1 MSEEIENK
9 NQNQVDPNIETNR
22 PQDFHNHGYL
32 YGFGFGYPYF
42 NGQYEPWYDD
52 QKDYN
57 TNAPS
62 YYDYL
67 AHRNYNHHLIID
79 LLNRVARRNLTV
91 TDTPSIDLTKT
102 NDWISEDKCNN
113 YHDIIDLKADVK
125 LSKKT
130 DTVTIGTY
138 EQRKKNYTF
147 PNAIKINDDGLYARD
162 TTQVL
167 IDLYDYDKFLND
179 KINQEI
185 DDRREADTNL
195 DNKIN
200 KEIQDRENED
210 LVIRREITNHIK
222 QLESKITELKGDNNK
237 LLTVLTK
244 LINNLKNSG
253 AWEGDLFNGGFK
265 PNRNIA
271 TGNIN
276 IFGGTPDGD
285 SFIRTNNTSTENDLA
300 GGV

>member
-9 NQNQVDPNIETNR
+9 NQNQVDPNIEANR

-52 QKDYN
+52 RKDYN

-91 TDTPSIDLTKT
+91 TDTASIDLTKT

-125 LSKKT
+125 LSKLK
-130 DTVTIGTY
+130 DSVSIGTY
-138 EQRKKNYTF
+138 DQRKKTYTF
-147 PNAIKINDDGLYARD
+147 PNAIKIYDDGLYARD

-185 DDRREADTNL
+185 DDRKEADKNL

-210 LVIRREITNHIK
+210 LGIRREITNHVK
-222 QLESKITELKGDNNK
+222 QLENKITELNGDNNK

-285 SFIRTNNTSTENDLA
+285 SFIRTNNSSTENDLA

>member
-32 YGFGFGYPYF
+32 YGFGYPYF

-52 QKDYN
+52 RKEYN

-91 TDTPSIDLTKT
+91 TDTSSIDLTKT

-125 LSKKT
+125 LSKLK
-130 DTVTIGTY
+130 DSVSIGTY
-138 EQRKKNYTF
+138 DQHKKTYTF
-147 PNAIKINDDGLYARD
+147 PNAIKIYDDGLYARD

-185 DDRREADTNL
+185 DDRKEADNNL

-210 LVIRREITNHIK
+210 IVIRREITNHVK
-222 QLESKITELKGDNNK
+222 QLENKITELKGDNNK
-237 LLTVLTK
+237 LLSVLTK

-253 AWEGDLFNGGFK
+253 AWEGDLFNGNFK

-276 IFGGTPDGD
+276 IFGGTPDGN

>member
-32 YGFGFGYPYF
+32 YGLGFGYPYF

-52 QKDYN
+52 RKDYN

-67 AHRNYNHHLIID
+67 SHRNYNHHLIID

-138 EQRKKNYTF
+138 DQRKKTYAF

-167 IDLYDYDKFLND
+167 IDLYDYDKLLND

-210 LVIRREITNHIK
+210 LAIRREITNHIK

-285 SFIRTNNTSTENDLA
+285 SFIRTNNSSTENDLA

>member
-9 NQNQVDPNIETNR
+9 NQNQIDPNIETNR

-42 NGQYEPWYDD
+42 NGSYDPWYDD
-52 QKDYN
+52 RKDYN

-67 AHRNYNHHLIID
+67 AHRNYNHHLIVD
-79 LLNRVARRNLTV
+79 LLNRVARRNVTV
-91 TDTPSIDLTKT
+91 TDTSSIDLTKT
-102 NDWISEDKCNN
+102 NDWISEDNCNN
-113 YHDIIDLKADVK
+113 YHDIIDFKADVK

-130 DTVTIGTY
+130 DTVTIG
-138 EQRKKNYTF
+138 NYAQNQKTFTF
-147 PNAIKINDDGLYARD
+147 PNGTKIYEDGVYSRD
-162 TTQVL
+162 TTEVL
-167 IDLYDYDKFLND
+167 TNLYDYNKLLQD

-185 DDRREADTNL
+185 QDRREADTNL

-200 KEIQDRENED
+200 KEIRDRNDED
-210 LVIRREITNHIK
+210 FKIK
-222 QLESKITELKGDNNK
+222 QLINEKVRELNEKITSANAENGRLKTALAKIIDD
-237 LLTVLTK
+237 LRD
-244 LINNLKNSG
+244 SG
-253 AWEGDLFNGGFK
+253 AWKGEIYGGGFA
-265 PNRNIA
+265 PNRHIA

-285 SFIRTNNTSTENDLA
+285 SFIRTNNSSTENDLA

>member
-9 NQNQVDPNIETNR
+9 NSNQIDPNLEINR

-32 YGFGFGYPYF
+32 YGFGYGYPYL

-52 QKDYN
+52 RKDYN

-67 AHRNYNHHLIID
+67 AHRNYNHHLIVD
-79 LLNRVARRNLTV
+79 LLNRVARRNVTV
-91 TDTPSIDLTKT
+91 TDTASVDLTKT

-130 DTVTIGTY
+130 DTVTIG
-138 EQRKKNYTF
+138 NYSQNQKTFTF
-147 PNAIKINDDGLYARD
+147 PNAIKIYEDGLYARD
-162 TTQVL
+162 TTEVL
-167 IDLYDYDKFLND
+167 TNLYDYNKLLND
-179 KINQEI
+179 
-185 DDRREADTNL
+185 
-195 DNKIN
+195 KIN
-200 KEIQDRENED
+200 KEIQDRQEADNNLDNKINQEIKDRNDED
-210 LVIRREITNHIK
+210 TKIK
-222 QLESKITELKGDNNK
+222 QLINDKVRELTEKITSANDENARLKATLAKIIDN
-237 LLTVLTK
+237 LRD
-244 LINNLKNSG
+244 SG
-253 AWEGDLFNGGFK
+253 AWNGEIYGGSFA
-265 PNRNIA
+265 PNRHIA

-276 IFGGTPDGD
+276 IFGGTPDGE

>member
-9 NQNQVDPNIETNR
+9 NQNQVEPNIETNR

-52 QKDYN
+52 RKDYN

-91 TDTPSIDLTKT
+91 TDTASIDLTKT

-125 LSKKT
+125 LSKLK

-138 EQRKKNYTF
+138 DQHKKIYTF
-147 PNAIKINDDGLYARD
+147 PNAIKINDDGLYAQD

-210 LVIRREITNHIK
+210 LGIRREITNHVK
-222 QLESKITELKGDNNK
+222 QLENRITELKGDNNK

-276 IFGGTPDGD
+276 IFGGTPDGV
-285 SFIRTNNTSTENDLA
+285 SFIRTNNSSTENDLA

>member
-42 NGQYEPWYDD
+42 NGQYDPWYDD
-52 QKDYN
+52 RKDYN

-91 TDTPSIDLTKT
+91 TDTASIDLTKT

-130 DTVTIGTY
+130 DTVTIGNYPQNQKT
-138 EQRKKNYTF
+138 YTF
-147 PNAIKINDDGLYARD
+147 PNGTKIYDDGVYSRD
-162 TTQVL
+162 ITEVL
-167 IDLYDYDKFLND
+167 TNLYDNDKLLND
-179 KINQEI
+179 KIDKEIEDRKFADNQLRNIINNEI
-185 DDRREADTNL
+185 TTREKE
-195 DNKIN
+195 DNKI
-200 KEIQDRENED
+200 KEM
-210 LVIRREITNHIK
+210 LTNNVN
-222 QLESKITELKGDNNK
+222 QLNK
-237 LLTVLTK
+237 LISDQNNEYEKLKNTVIK
-244 LINNLKNSG
+244 MVNNLRNSG
-253 AWEGDLFNGGFK
+253 AWEGDLFTGGFK

-276 IFGGTPDGD
+276 IFGGKPDGD

>member
-52 QKDYN
+52 RKDYN

-67 AHRNYNHHLIID
+67 SHRNYNHHLIID

-91 TDTPSIDLTKT
+91 TDTASIDLTKT

-130 DTVTIGTY
+130 DTVTIGNYPQNQKT
-138 EQRKKNYTF
+138 YTF
-147 PNAIKINDDGLYARD
+147 PNGIKIYDDGVYSRD
-162 TTQVL
+162 VTEVL
-167 IDLYDYDKFLND
+167 INLYDNDKLLND
-179 KINQEI
+179 KIDKEIEDRKFSDNQLRNIINNEI
-185 DDRREADTNL
+185 TTREKE
-195 DNKIN
+195 DNKI
-200 KEIQDRENED
+200 KEMLTNQVNQLNRLISDQNNEYEK
-210 LVIRREITNHIK
+210 LKNTVI
-222 QLESKITELKGDNNK
+222 
-237 LLTVLTK
+237 K
-244 LINNLKNSG
+244 LINNLRDSG
-253 AWEGDLFNGGFK
+253 AWDGDLFNGSFK
-265 PNRNIA
+265 SNRNIA

-276 IFGGTPDGD
+276 IFGGTPDGN
-285 SFIRTNNTSTENDLA
+285 SFIRTNNKSTENDLA

>member
-22 PQDFHNHGYL
+22 PQDFHNHSYL
-32 YGFGFGYPYF
+32 YGFGFGNPYL

-52 QKDYN
+52 RKDYN

-125 LSKKT
+125 LSKLK
-130 DTVTIGTY
+130 DSVSIGTY
-138 EQRKKNYTF
+138 DQRKKTYTF
-147 PNAIKINDDGLYARD
+147 PNAIKIYDDGLYVRD

-185 DDRREADTNL
+185 DDRKEADINL

-210 LVIRREITNHIK
+210 LAIRREITNHVK
-222 QLESKITELKGDNNK
+222 QLENKITELKGDNNK

>member
-42 NGQYEPWYDD
+42 NGQYDPWYDD
-52 QKDYN
+52 RKDYN

-91 TDTPSIDLTKT
+91 TDTASIDLTKT

-130 DTVTIGTY
+130 DTVTIGNYPQNQKT
-138 EQRKKNYTF
+138 YTF
-147 PNAIKINDDGLYARD
+147 PNGTKIYDDGVYSRD
-162 TTQVL
+162 ITEVL
-167 IDLYDYDKFLND
+167 TNLYDNDKLLND
-179 KINQEI
+179 KIDKEIEDRKFADNQLRNIINNEI
-185 DDRREADTNL
+185 TTREKE
-195 DNKIN
+195 DNKI
-200 KEIQDRENED
+200 KEM
-210 LVIRREITNHIK
+210 LTNQVN
-222 QLESKITELKGDNNK
+222 QLNK
-237 LLTVLTK
+237 LISDQNNEYEKLKNTVIK
-244 LINNLKNSG
+244 MVNNLRNSG
-253 AWEGDLFNGGFK
+253 AWEGDLFTGGFK

-276 IFGGTPDGD
+276 IFGGKPDGD

>member
-22 PQDFHNHGYL
+22 PQDFHNHSYL
-32 YGFGFGYPYF
+32 YGFGFGYPYL

-52 QKDYN
+52 RKDYN

-125 LSKKT
+125 LSKLK
-130 DTVTIGTY
+130 DSVSIGTY
-138 EQRKKNYTF
+138 DQHKKTYTF
-147 PNAIKINDDGLYARD
+147 PNAIKIYDDGLYARD

-185 DDRREADTNL
+185 DDRKEADNNL

-222 QLESKITELKGDNNK
+222 QLENKITELKGDNNK

>member
-22 PQDFHNHGYL
+22 PQDFHNHSYL
-32 YGFGFGYPYF
+32 YGFGFGYPYL

-52 QKDYN
+52 RKDYN

-91 TDTPSIDLTKT
+91 TDTASIDLTKT

-130 DTVTIGTY
+130 DTVTIGNYPQNQKT
-138 EQRKKNYTF
+138 YTF
-147 PNAIKINDDGLYARD
+147 PNGTKIYDDGVYSRD
-162 TTQVL
+162 ITEVL
-167 IDLYDYDKFLND
+167 TNLYDNDKLLND
-179 KINQEI
+179 KIDTEIEDRKIADNQLRNIINNEI
-185 DDRREADTNL
+185 STREKE
-195 DNKIN
+195 DNKI
-200 KEIQDRENED
+200 KEM
-210 LVIRREITNHIK
+210 LTNQVN
-222 QLESKITELKGDNNK
+222 QLNK
-237 LLTVLTK
+237 LISDQNNEYEKLKNTVIK
-244 LINNLKNSG
+244 MVNNLRNSG

>member
-52 QKDYN
+52 RKDYN

-67 AHRNYNHHLIID
+67 SHRNYNHHLIID

-91 TDTPSIDLTKT
+91 TDTASIDLTKT

-130 DTVTIGTY
+130 DTVTIGNYPQNQKT
-138 EQRKKNYTF
+138 YTF
-147 PNAIKINDDGLYARD
+147 PNGTKIYDDGVYSRD
-162 TTQVL
+162 ITEVL
-167 IDLYDYDKFLND
+167 TNLYDNDKLLND
-179 KINQEI
+179 KIDKEIEDRKLADNQLRNIINNEI
-185 DDRREADTNL
+185 TTREKE
-195 DNKIN
+195 DNKIKEMLTNQVNQLNKLISDQN
-200 KEIQDRENED
+200 KEYEKLKNT
-210 LVIRREITNHIK
+210 VIK
-222 QLESKITELKGDNNK
+222 M
-237 LLTVLTK
+237 V
-244 LINNLKNSG
+244 NNLRNSG

-285 SFIRTNNTSTENDLA
+285 SFIRTNNSSTENDLA

>member
-9 NQNQVDPNIETNR
+9 NSNQIDPNLEINR

-32 YGFGFGYPYF
+32 YGFGYGYPYL

-52 QKDYN
+52 RKDYN

-67 AHRNYNHHLIID
+67 AHRNYNHHLIVD
-79 LLNRVARRNLTV
+79 LLNRVARRNVTV
-91 TDTPSIDLTKT
+91 TDTASIDFTKT

-130 DTVTIGTY
+130 DTVTIG
-138 EQRKKNYTF
+138 NYAQNQKTF
-147 PNAIKINDDGLYARD
+147 TFSNAIKIYEDGLYARD
-162 TTQVL
+162 TTEVL
-167 IDLYDYDKFLND
+167 TNLYDYNKLLND

-185 DDRREADTNL
+185 QDRREADNNL

-200 KEIQDRENED
+200 KEIKDRNDED
-210 LVIRREITNHIK
+210 TKIK
-222 QLESKITELKGDNNK
+222 QLINDKVRELTEKITSANDENARLKA
-237 LLTVLTK
+237 TLTK
-244 LINNLKNSG
+244 IIDNLRDSG
-253 AWEGDLFNGGFK
+253 AWNGEIYSGSFV
-265 PNRNIA
+265 PNRHIA

-285 SFIRTNNTSTENDLA
+285 SFIRTNNTTTENDLA

>member
-9 NQNQVDPNIETNR
+9 NQNQVDPNIEINR
-22 PQDFHNHGYL
+22 SQDFHNHGYL

-52 QKDYN
+52 RKDYN

-67 AHRNYNHHLIID
+67 SHRNYNHHLIID

-125 LSKKT
+125 LSKLK
-130 DTVTIGTY
+130 DSVSIGTY
-138 EQRKKNYTF
+138 DQRKKTYTF

-179 KINQEI
+179 KIDQEI
-185 DDRREADTNL
+185 YDRKEEDKKL

-200 KEIQDRENED
+200 QEIQDRENND
-210 LVIRREITNHIK
+210 LGIKREIRTNVEK
-222 QLESKITELKGDNNK
+222 LENKITQLKGDNDK
-237 LLTVLTK
+237 LLSVLTK

-253 AWEGDLFNGGFK
+253 AWDGDLFTGGFK

-285 SFIRTNNTSTENDLA
+285 SFIRTNNSSSENDLA

>member
-9 NQNQVDPNIETNR
+9 NQNQVDPNIEINR

-52 QKDYN
+52 RKDYN

-67 AHRNYNHHLIID
+67 SHRNYNHHLIID

-91 TDTPSIDLTKT
+91 TDTHSIDLTKT

-125 LSKKT
+125 LSKLK
-130 DTVTIGTY
+130 DTVSIGTY
-138 EQRKKNYTF
+138 DQRKKTYTF

-179 KINQEI
+179 KIDQEI
-185 DDRREADTNL
+185 YDRKEEDKKL

-200 KEIQDRENED
+200 KEIQDRENDD
-210 LVIRREITNHIK
+210 LGIKREIKTNVEK
-222 QLESKITELKGDNNK
+222 LENKITQLKGDNDK
-237 LLTVLTK
+237 LLSVLTK

-253 AWEGDLFNGGFK
+253 AWDGDLFTGGFK

-276 IFGGTPDGD
+276 IFGGTPDGN
-285 SFIRTNNTSTENDLA
+285 SFIRTNNSSSENDLA

>member
-9 NQNQVDPNIETNR
+9 NQNQVDTNIETNR

-52 QKDYN
+52 RKDYN

-67 AHRNYNHHLIID
+67 SHRNYNHHLIID

-91 TDTPSIDLTKT
+91 TDTASIDLTKT

-130 DTVTIGTY
+130 DTVTIGNYPQNQKT
-138 EQRKKNYTF
+138 YTF
-147 PNAIKINDDGLYARD
+147 PNGTKIYDDGVYSRD
-162 TTQVL
+162 ITEVL
-167 IDLYDYDKFLND
+167 TNLYDNDKLLND
-179 KINQEI
+179 KIDKEIEDRKFADNQLRNIINNEI
-185 DDRREADTNL
+185 TTREKE
-195 DNKIN
+195 DNKI
-200 KEIQDRENED
+200 KEM
-210 LVIRREITNHIK
+210 LTNQVN
-222 QLESKITELKGDNNK
+222 QLNK
-237 LLTVLTK
+237 LISDQNNEYEKLKNTVIK
-244 LINNLKNSG
+244 MVNNLRNSG

>member
-42 NGQYEPWYDD
+42 NGQYDPWYDD
-52 QKDYN
+52 RKDYN

-91 TDTPSIDLTKT
+91 TDTASIDLTKT

-130 DTVTIGTY
+130 DTVTIGNYPQNQKT
-138 EQRKKNYTF
+138 YTF
-147 PNAIKINDDGLYARD
+147 PNGTKIYDDGVYSRD
-162 TTQVL
+162 ITEVL
-167 IDLYDYDKFLND
+167 TNLYDNDKLLND
-179 KINQEI
+179 KIDKEIEDRKFADNQLRNTINNEI
-185 DDRREADTNL
+185 TTREKE
-195 DNKIN
+195 DNKI
-200 KEIQDRENED
+200 KEM
-210 LVIRREITNHIK
+210 LTNQVN
-222 QLESKITELKGDNNK
+222 QLNK
-237 LLTVLTK
+237 LISDQNNEYEKLKNTVIK
-244 LINNLKNSG
+244 MVNNLRNSG
-253 AWEGDLFNGGFK
+253 AWEGDLFTGGFK

>member
-42 NGQYEPWYDD
+42 NGQYDPWYDD
-52 QKDYN
+52 RKDYN

-91 TDTPSIDLTKT
+91 TDTASIDLTKT

-130 DTVTIGTY
+130 DTVTIGNYPQNQKT
-138 EQRKKNYTF
+138 YTF
-147 PNAIKINDDGLYARD
+147 PNGTKIYDDGVYSRD
-162 TTQVL
+162 ITEVL
-167 IDLYDYDKFLND
+167 TNLYDNDKLLND
-179 KINQEI
+179 KIDKEIEDRKFADNQLRNIINNEI
-185 DDRREADTNL
+185 TTREKE
-195 DNKIN
+195 DNKI
-200 KEIQDRENED
+200 KEM
-210 LVIRREITNHIK
+210 LTNQVN
-222 QLESKITELKGDNNK
+222 QLNK
-237 LLTVLTK
+237 LISDQNNEYEKLKNTVIK
-244 LINNLKNSG
+244 MVNNLRNSG
-253 AWEGDLFNGGFK
+253 AWEGDLFTGGFK

>member
-52 QKDYN
+52 RKDYN

-67 AHRNYNHHLIID
+67 SHRNYNHHLIID

-91 TDTPSIDLTKT
+91 TDTSSIDLTKT

-130 DTVTIGTY
+130 DTVTIGNYPQNQKT
-138 EQRKKNYTF
+138 YTF
-147 PNAIKINDDGLYARD
+147 PNGTKIYDDGVYSRD
-162 TTQVL
+162 ITEVL
-167 IDLYDYDKFLND
+167 TNLYDNDKLLND
-179 KINQEI
+179 KIDKEIEDRKFADNQLRNIINNEI
-185 DDRREADTNL
+185 TTREKE
-195 DNKIN
+195 DNKI
-200 KEIQDRENED
+200 KEM
-210 LVIRREITNHIK
+210 LTNQVN
-222 QLESKITELKGDNNK
+222 QLNK
-237 LLTVLTK
+237 LISDQNNEYEKLKNTVIK
-244 LINNLKNSG
+244 MVNNLRNSG

-285 SFIRTNNTSTENDLA
+285 SFIRTNNSSTENDLA

>member
-52 QKDYN
+52 RKDYN

-91 TDTPSIDLTKT
+91 TDTASIDLTKT

-138 EQRKKNYTF
+138 DQRKKNYTF
-147 PNAIKINDDGLYARD
+147 PNAIKINDDGLYTRD

-210 LVIRREITNHIK
+210 LVIRREITNHVK
-222 QLESKITELKGDNNK
+222 QLENKITELKGDNNK

-253 AWEGDLFNGGFK
+253 SWEGDLFNGGFK

-285 SFIRTNNTSTENDLA
+285 SFIRTNNSSTENDLA